1 MHENDI
7 CDNRNF
13 WKVVKPLLSDKIT
26 SNEKKQ
32 KQKQK
37 KKKKSSYGKNYS
49 LTLSKM
55 LIFYNIIKQ
64 IRFL

>member
-1 MHENDI
+1 M
-7 CDNRNF
+7 
-13 WKVVKPLLSDKIT
+13 KKT
-26 SNEKKQ
+26 KQ

-37 KKKKSSYGKNYS
+37 KNNSSYGKNYS

>member
-26 SNEKKQ
+26 SNEKNKT
-32 KQKQK
+32 KTKTK
-37 KKKKSSYGKNYS
+37 KK
-49 LTLSKM
+49 
-55 LIFYNIIKQ
+55 Q
-64 IRFL
+64 